1 MLKDCRECGHPV
13 AARAKT
19 CPHCG
24 VKKPTAT
31 KAEAN
36 LDAFAGAT
44 AKLAFLIMALVV
56 IVVVV
61 IGIVAGCTT
70 GDTATPA
77 GTPAATPA
85 TAPTTQLRAT
95 TTRSPAT
102 TIRVTT
108 TTDPRPDYCTDYD
121 TWTAA
126 DAEMDGLER
135 RHGVD
140 VSTWPAADVDR
151 LFAAMDR
158 RAAAVE
164 RVWAQADESATIS
177 SVRAACTG

>member
-1 MLKDCRECGHPV
+1 MLKDCRDCGQPV

-24 VKKPTAT
+24 VAKPTAT
-31 KAEAN
+31 AAEAN

-44 AKLAFLIMALVV
+44 AKVAFLIMALVV

-70 GDTATPA
+70 GDTPTATPSQ
-77 GTPAATPA
+77 TTAAPA
-85 TAPTTQLRAT
+85 TTRAPAT
-95 TTRSPAT
+95 TT
-102 TIRVTT
+102 RVTT
-108 TTDPRPDYCTDYD
+108 TTADPRPGYCTDYD

-126 DAEMDGLER
+126 DVEMDGLER

-158 RAAAVE
+158 RAATVE
-164 RVWAQADESATIS
+164 RVWARADESATIT